1 MDIISAYRDAGTY
14 RGAAEICGTTHKTVR
29 RVIAAHVAASSG
41 ASAAPKALR
50 PRNYDEVVDLVAKRV
65 AATAGRITAKRLLP
79 EATAAGYA
87 GSARNFRRL
96 VAEAKQAW
104 RNEHPNGGRGRRP
117 AVWTPGE
124 TLMIDW
130 GELRI
135 DGVLVHVFCAVLAWS
150 RFRFVRFAADQKATT
165 TMGMLAECFEE
176 LGGVPKVVLADR
188 MGCLK
193 AGVVA
198 NVVVPSP
205 DYVRFASHYR
215 FRPDFC
221 HAADPQSKG
230 MVENL
235 VGYAKSDLMVPL
247 IGAASSGLGDR
258 NASASQWCGEVN
270 ATVHSEI
277 CAVPAERLEVELRL
291 LGELPSLRAEFGA
304 RPTTRKVDKLS
315 CIRFGSA
322 RYSVPNRLIGRTVTV
337 LVEDTL
343 LRVIEPVTGEV
354 HAEHALVAPGE
365 VSITDAHY
373 DRARPDKPSRAARPR
388 TQQEKDFLALGPVAE
403 AFLTGAAAAGVTKLS
418 SEIGVVLD
426 LAAAHGDDAV
436 VVALERAVEFGRWRA
451 GDIRSILATHGQ
463 APTPRSAGPAFDQ
476 AVVLTLPRVPTRP
489 LEAYKIA
496 STLEGGE
503 RP

>member
-1 MDIISAYRDAGTY
+1 MA
-14 RGAAEICGTTHKTVR
+14 
-29 RVIAAHVAASSG
+29 
-41 ASAAPKALR
+41 
-50 PRNYDEVVDLVAKRV
+50 
-65 AATAGRITAKRLLP
+65 
-79 EATAAGYA
+79 
-87 GSARNFRRL
+87 
-96 VAEAKQAW
+96 
-104 RNEHPNGGRGRRP
+104 
-117 AVWTPGE
+117 
-124 TLMIDW
+124 
-130 GELRI
+130 
-135 DGVLVHVFCAVLAWS
+135 
-150 RFRFVRFAADQKATT
+150 
-165 TMGMLAECFEE
+165 MLAECFEE

-247 IGAASSGLGDR
+247 IGAASPSLGDR

-337 LVEDTL
+337 LVEDT
-343 LRVIEPVTGEV
+343 T
-354 HAEHALVAPGE
+354 VAGDRAGHRRGPR
-365 VSITDAHY
+365 
-373 DRARPDKPSRAARPR
+373 RARP
-388 TQQEKDFLALGPVAE
+388 G
-403 AFLTGAAAAGVTKLS
+403 
-418 SEIGVVLD
+418 
-426 LAAAHGDDAV
+426 
-436 VVALERAVEFGRWRA
+436 RA
-451 GDIRSILATHGQ
+451 GRGQHHRCPLRPATTRQAITCREAQNPAGEGLPGTGTGRRGVPDRRRSRRG
-463 APTPRSAGPAFDQ
+463 DQ
-476 AVVLTLPRVPTRP
+476 AVERDRESSWTWRPPTATTPCSSRSNGPWSSADGAPATSARSSPPTDRHPPHGPPDQPSTRP
-489 LEAYKIA
+489 W
-496 STLEGGE
+496 S
-503 RP
+503 